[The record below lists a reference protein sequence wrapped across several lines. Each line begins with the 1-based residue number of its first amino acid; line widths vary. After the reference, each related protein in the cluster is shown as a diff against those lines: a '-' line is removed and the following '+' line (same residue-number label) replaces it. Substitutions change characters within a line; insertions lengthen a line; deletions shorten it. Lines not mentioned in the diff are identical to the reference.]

1 MQSVYDEFDSQCRKN
16 FLSEVFTTKSKEVY
30 FYMRKIFQE
39 KILTTNVKYHMAQT
53 YKKLGVKDKAGAV
66 MEAKNRNLI

>member
-1 MQSVYDEFDSQCRKN
+1 MQSVYDEFDSQCRKS

-39 KILTTNVKYHMAQT
+39 NKVKFTGYGDDYNGEYEIRFAIH
-53 YKKLGVKDKAGAV
+53 
-66 MEAKNRNLI
+66 